1 MASTLSQ
8 EERIDRLEDAVCSF
22 LGAFQVTHGAFAK
35 SVNPYV
41 QGEARKLEAFTD
53 AIAKERAS

>member
-1 MASTLSQ
+1 
-8 EERIDRLEDAVCSF
+8 VCSF